1 MAGHFTIELNS
12 IRFFAEHGM
21 YEEEKRVGNE
31 FEVDVSIACKSPR
44 KIISSIE
51 QTINYAEVYRI
62 LQEEFAERKFLLET
76 VAMQVAD
83 KLKHQFPEIESV
95 KISIRKLNP
104 PITNF
109 SGSVGITYSKTFK

>member
-12 IRFFAEHGM
+12 IRFFGEHGM
-21 YEEEKRVGNE
+21 YDQEKKVGNE
-31 FEVDVSIACKSPR
+31 FEVDVSIDCKSP
-44 KIISSIE
+44 KKMIHSIE

-83 KLKHQFPEIESV
+83 KLQQQFPEIEFV
-95 KISIRKLNP
+95 KISIRKLHP

-109 SGSVGITYSKTFK
+109 SGSVGITFSKEFK